1 MQTIF
6 YPGYLNQPCQAQYGI
21 AIRSDENGPCAD
33 IVVIESSG
41 ESGQHHTSLLDTAA
55 GRNLLLNKILATD
68 LRGVELN
75 RTRFFVISDPELPFD
90 LLGHEFP
97 MVLDFEDYLRK
108 GNPVEVREVLPTSI
122 KGWLRYFLG
131 FYVKTASALKR
142 DVVGGCAIVATD
154 RRPVRKVKAAEARS
168 LVTAVGYRAW
178 WASQGLRLVSLG

>member
-142 DVVGGCAIVATD
+142 DVVVLGVAKRLEVWD
-154 RRPVRKVKAAEARS
+154 RERYAAHRQSSGEQGARLLNGLKAPAD
-168 LVTAVGYRAW
+168 LV
-178 WASQGLRLVSLG
+178 